1 MLTATPRS
9 PSRVG
14 LLAQYAYAP
23 VSPDRN
29 GIPATRQER
38 IETPGGGRE
47 KQVKQASQTG
57 LPPIDF
63 DADRVDHDG

>member
-1 MLTATPRS
+1 
-9 PSRVG
+9 
-14 LLAQYAYAP
+14 LAQYAYAP